1 MIITLSYLLRYLFRI
16 LHRSPKK
23 VSMFQLLGGLYTL
36 KIAHLLFLMVTS
48 DNVISLF
55 KLIASS
61 KGFQIRS
68 FLTYS
73 INHAPPQRP
82 CRGGGCRGVTPL
94 HPTFFE
100 FLGILVKCVGKISWP
115 NVVGKFA
122 KCRILSISSAA
133 EIKLLPAMTTL
144 KKLHKICTDDY
155 DNNEYLAVKYTR
167 FFTINIIWCL

>member
-23 VSMFQLLGGLYTL
+23 ASMFQLLGGLYTL
-36 KIAHLLFLMVTS
+36 KIAHLLFLMLTS
-48 DNVISLF
+48 DNIISLF
-55 KLIASS
+55 KLIVSS

-73 INHAPPQRP
+73 INHALPHQSP
-82 CRGGGCRGVTPL
+82 CRGGGCRGVTPPPPP
-94 HPTFFE
+94 PTLFE

-133 EIKLLPAMTTL
+133 EIKLLPAMTAL

-155 DNNEYLAVKYTR
+155 DNNEYTAVKYTR
-167 FFTINIIWCL
+167 FFTINII